1 MQKTSLKPTQ
11 NNKALITG
19 ASSGIGYALAN
30 KYLSEGW
37 QVIGIGRD
45 KSKVEDLINKF
56 RNNFY
61 FFEIDLTN
69 FEKLEMNLSNILV
82 NHKDLNTII
91 FNAGIYIPENYENF
105 SFKNARQSFDINVL
119 SVYFTIEILRKNI
132 QLDYKHTLA
141 IVSSVAGYRGLPKS
155 ILYGPTKAAL
165 INLCES
171 LRIDLPKA
179 VNIKLINPG
188 FVDTPAASINNFKM
202 PFLITAEKAATVIFS
217 RIYKKG
223 FEISFPFPFNL
234 MMKFGSILPYK
245 AYFKITE
252 YISKNEQK
260 N

>member
-1 MQKTSLKPTQ
+1 MQKSLLKPILK
-11 NNKALITG
+11 NKALITG

-45 KSKVEDLINKF
+45 KSKVKDLMNKF
-56 RNNFY
+56 GNSFY
-61 FFEIDLTN
+61 FYEIDLTN
-69 FEKLEMNLSNILV
+69 FEDLEASLSDVLV

-91 FNAGIYIPENYENF
+91 FNAGIYIPDNYESF
-105 SFKNARQSFDINVL
+105 SFKNAKQSFDINVL
-119 SVYFTIEILRKNI
+119 SVYFAIEVLRKNI
-132 QLDYKHTLA
+132 QLDHNRTLA

-171 LRIDLPKA
+171 LKVDLPKE

-188 FVDTPAASINNFKM
+188 FVETPATSINNFKM
-202 PFLITAEKAATVIFS
+202 PFLISAEKAATIIFT

-223 FEISFPFPFNL
+223 FEISFPFPFNF

-245 AYFKITE
+245 VYFKITE
-252 YISKNEQK
+252 YISRNEQK

>member
-1 MQKTSLKPTQ
+1 MQKSSLKPIP
-11 NNKALITG
+11 NKTLITG

-45 KSKVEDLINKF
+45 RSKVEDLINKF
-56 RNNFY
+56 RNSFY

-69 FEKLEMNLSNILV
+69 FKDLEINFSNILD
-82 NHKDLNTII
+82 NHKDLSTII

-105 SFKNARQSFDINVL
+105 SFENAKKSFDINVL
-119 SVYFTIEILRKNI
+119 SVYFTIEILRKKL
-132 QLDYKHTLA
+132 QLDHNHTLA

-171 LRIDLPKA
+171 LRIDLPKH

-188 FVDTPAASINNFKM
+188 FVETPATSINDFKM
-202 PFLITAEKAATVIFS
+202 PFLITAERAANIIFS
-217 RIYKKG
+217 RIYKRG
-223 FEISFPFPFNL
+223 FEISFPFPFNFI
-234 MMKFGSILPYK
+234 MKFGSIVPYK
-245 AYFKITE
+245 IYFKVTK
-252 YISKNEQK
+252 YISKNEQIK
-260 N
+260 